1 MKSGYNVIWTDHAL
15 SELDLTI
22 EYLRSNFSDL
32 ELARLARS
40 IETTLANISGNPL
53 MYPRSESSGGVRRA
67 VVLRFNTLYYR
78 INSDDQCI
86 EVLSFFSNR
95 RDPEFLEA

>member
-1 MKSGYNVIWTDHAL
+1 MRSGYSVFWTDHAL

-22 EYLRSNFSDL
+22 EYLESNFSDV
-32 ELARLARS
+32 EVARLARS
-40 IETTLANISGNPL
+40 IETTLADISRNPL
-53 MYPRSESSGGVRRA
+53 MYPRSEKSGGIRRA

-78 INSDDQCI
+78 VNSDDWSI

-95 RDPEFLEA
+95 KDPDSLEA

>member
-1 MKSGYNVIWTDHAL
+1 MKSGYSVFWTDHAL

-22 EYLRSNFSDL
+22 EYLGSNFSDV
-32 ELARLARS
+32 EVARLSRS
-40 IETTLANISGNPL
+40 IETTVADISRNPL
-53 MYPRSESSGGVRRA
+53 MYPRSEKSGGIRRA

-78 INSDDQCI
+78 VSSEDRRI

-95 RDPEFLEA
+95 KDPEALET

>member
-22 EYLRSNFSDL
+22 EYLLINFSD
-32 ELARLARS
+32 EEVSRLARS
-40 IETTLANISGNPL
+40 IETTLANISRNPL
-53 MYPRSESSGGVRRA
+53 MYPRSEKSGGVRRA

-78 INSDDQCI
+78 VNSDDRCI

-95 RDPEFLEA
+95 RDPESLEA

>member
-1 MKSGYNVIWTDHAL
+1 MKSGYSVFWTDHAL

-22 EYLRSNFSDL
+22 EYLGSNFSDV
-32 ELARLARS
+32 EVARLSRS
-40 IETTLANISGNPL
+40 IETTVADISRNPL
-53 MYPRSESSGGVRRA
+53 MYPRSEKSGGIRRA

-78 INSDDQCI
+78 VSSEDRRI

-95 RDPEFLEA
+95 KDPEALAT